1 MYGGGGGEEVG
12 EGGGEVEILNFS
24 VVNYSYIHRWEK
36 EIRLLCYGISS

>member
-1 MYGGGGGEEVG
+1 MYGGGEVG
-12 EGGGEVEILNFS
+12 GRWGRGGEVEVLNFS